1 MQIYSNQSVSCRNIG
16 QVPLRVTQSCEAV
29 YLDQTKP
36 NTMYMDAIFILF
48 LVPLFTKN
56 GAKLTC
62 CMIGGKFFYFTMQK
76 NAFFGFCAEISLFCA
91 EILPCGPPL
100 RPHSCAEPILGVVQ
114 NYSFLGDIFT
124 SAMSR
129 TPPRV
134 RADGGYARTGQEIEH
149 VQRLDYDEPV
159 QPNDINVDV
168 REDDE
173 FEFFDVG
180 ELMGAGEAEEE
191 RMGGQVN
198 REVGAEGGLR
208 IDGEVEG
215 DREQELG
222 VDEVQQ
228 QPRRFGRRWANF
240 VRSLLDDARM

>member
-1 MQIYSNQSVSCRNIG
+1 
-16 QVPLRVTQSCEAV
+16 
-29 YLDQTKP
+29 
-36 NTMYMDAIFILF
+36 
-48 LVPLFTKN
+48 
-56 GAKLTC
+56 
-62 CMIGGKFFYFTMQK
+62 MQK

-100 RPHSCAEPILGVVQ
+100 RPHSCAEPMLGVVQ

-173 FEFFDVG
+173 FEFFEVG
-180 ELMGAGEAEEE
+180 ELMGAGEAEGE

-198 REVGAEGGLR
+198 REVGAGGVLKN
-208 IDGEVEG
+208 DGEVEG

-228 QPRRFGRRWANF
+228 QPRIFGRRWANF
-240 VRSLLDDARM
+240 VRSLLDDARMPGCQDARIKYPDIQSTYKYTHDWAKDAVNKVYLTSPRHIQLFIHPTYSTTVQHP

>member
-1 MQIYSNQSVSCRNIG
+1 MRGCLFGS
-16 QVPLRVTQSCEAV
+16 
-29 YLDQTKP
+29 DQTKYYVHGCNFHSFSGP
-36 NTMYMDAIFILF
+36 FIH
-48 LVPLFTKN
+48 K
-56 GAKLTC
+56 KW
-62 CMIGGKFFYFTMQK
+62 GKIDMLYDRRQVFYFTMQK
-76 NAFFGFCAEISLFCA
+76 NAFFGFCAEILLFRA

-173 FEFFDVG
+173 FEFFEVG

>member
-1 MQIYSNQSVSCRNIG
+1 M
-16 QVPLRVTQSCEAV
+16 
-29 YLDQTKP
+29 
-36 NTMYMDAIFILF
+36 
-48 LVPLFTKN
+48 
-56 GAKLTC
+56 
-62 CMIGGKFFYFTMQK
+62 
-76 NAFFGFCAEISLFCA
+76 
-91 EILPCGPPL
+91 
-100 RPHSCAEPILGVVQ
+100 
-114 NYSFLGDIFT
+114 
-124 SAMSR
+124 
-129 TPPRV
+129 
-134 RADGGYARTGQEIEH
+134 
-149 VQRLDYDEPV
+149 

-173 FEFFDVG
+173 FEFFEVG
-180 ELMGAGEAEEE
+180 ELMGAGEAEGE